1 MSVTLES
8 ATADLIA
15 AIDAATHEW
24 LVRCVMKTYV
34 QQLGTPRLEVE
45 EKLLVAAQLA
55 AEQGRA
61 YVAAE
66 LTRELSKD
74 VDEQRV
80 NPLQVLRNAVAF
92 PTRVLL
98 EFGVPTVTRDE
109 MDSRMMPDDVFG
121 LSPAHWTDVHESL
134 LEPGVIWGAAKAH
147 KVLQRRRE
155 EGKLE
160 PS

>member
-15 AIDAATHEW
+15 VIDAATHEW

-34 QQLGTPRLEVE
+34 QQLGTPRLALE
-45 EKLLVAAQLA
+45 EELIAAAQLA

-61 YVAAE
+61 YVAG
-66 LTRELSKD
+66 ELSTELGKD

-80 NPLQVLRNAVAF
+80 NPLQVLRNAVVF
-92 PTRVLL
+92 PTRVLQ
-98 EFGVPTVTRDE
+98 EFGVPPIVRDE
-109 MDSRMMPDDVFG
+109 MDVRMMPDDVFG
-121 LSPAHWTDVHESL
+121 LSPAHWNDVHESL

>member
-109 MDSRMMPDDVFG
+109 MDSRMMP
-121 LSPAHWTDVHESL
+121 AHWTDVHESL
-134 LEPGVIWGAAKAH
+134 LEPVVIWGAAKAH

-155 EGKLE
+155 EGKLDE
-160 PS
+160 S

>member
-15 AIDAATHEW
+15 AIDAAIHEW
-24 LVRCVMKTYV
+24 LVRCVTKTYV

-45 EKLLVAAQLA
+45 EKLVAAAQLA

-61 YVAAE
+61 YVAGE
-66 LTRELSKD
+66 LSTELSKD

-80 NPLQVLRNAVAF
+80 NPLQVLRNAVVF

-98 EFGVPTVTRDE
+98 EFGVPPTVRDE
-109 MDSRMMPDDVFG
+109 MDARMMPDDVFG
-121 LSPAHWTDVHESL
+121 LSPAHWNDIHESL

-155 EGKLE
+155 EGKLDK
-160 PS
+160 P

>member
-1 MSVTLES
+1 MSVTLGS
-8 ATADLIA
+8 ATAELIA
-15 AIDAATHEW
+15 VIDAATHEW
-24 LVRCVMKTYV
+24 LVRCVMKMYV

-45 EKLLVAAQLA
+45 EKLVVAAQLA

-61 YVAAE
+61 YIAS
-66 LTRELSKD
+66 ELSSELGKD

-80 NPLQVLRNAVAF
+80 NPLQVLRNAVVF

-98 EFGVPTVTRDE
+98 EFSVPPVVRDE
-109 MDSRMMPDDVFG
+109 MDARMMPDDVFG
-121 LSPAHWTDVHESL
+121 LSPAHWNDVHESL

-155 EGKLE
+155 EGKLD

>member
-15 AIDAATHEW
+15 VIDAATHEW

-34 QQLGTPRLEVE
+34 QQLGTPRLAVE
-45 EKLLVAAQLA
+45 EELIAAAQLA

-61 YVAAE
+61 YVAG
-66 LTRELSKD
+66 ELSTELGKD

-80 NPLQVLRNAVAF
+80 NPLQVLRNAVVF
-92 PTRVLL
+92 PTRVLQ
-98 EFGVPTVTRDE
+98 EFGVPPIVRDE
-109 MDSRMMPDDVFG
+109 MDVRMMPDDVFG
-121 LSPAHWTDVHESL
+121 LSPAHWNDVHESL

>member
-34 QQLGTPRLEVE
+34 QQLGTPRSVVE

-74 VDEQRV
+74 VDT
-80 NPLQVLRNAVAF
+80 VL
-92 PTRVLL
+92 
-98 EFGVPTVTRDE
+98 FG
-109 MDSRMMPDDVFG
+109 SRFC
-121 LSPAHWTDVHESL
+121 SCS
-134 LEPGVIWGAAKAH
+134 
-147 KVLQRRRE
+147 R
-155 EGKLE
+155 
-160 PS
+160 

>member
-15 AIDAATHEW
+15 AIDVATHEW

-45 EKLLVAAQLA
+45 EKLVAAAQLA

-61 YVAAE
+61 YVAGE
-66 LTRELSKD
+66 LSTELSKD

-80 NPLQVLRNAVAF
+80 NPLQVLRNAVTF

-98 EFGVPTVTRDE
+98 EFGVPPIVRDE
-109 MDSRMMPDDVFG
+109 TDARMMPDDVFG
-121 LSPAHWTDVHESL
+121 LSPAHWNDVHESL

-147 KVLQRRRE
+147 RVLQRRRE

>member
-8 ATADLIA
+8 ATANLIA
-15 AIDAATHEW
+15 VIDAAAHEW
-24 LVRCVMKTYV
+24 LVRCVTKTYV

-45 EKLLVAAQLA
+45 EKLVAAAQVA

-66 LTRELSKD
+66 LSRELSKD
-74 VDEQRV
+74 VDDQRM

-92 PTRVLL
+92 PTRVLQ

-109 MDSRMMPDDVFG
+109 MDARMMPDDVFG
-121 LSPAHWTDVHESL
+121 LSPAHWADVHETL

-155 EGKLE
+155 EGKLDE
-160 PS
+160 S

>member
-34 QQLGTPRLEVE
+34 QQLGTPRLAVE
-45 EKLLVAAQLA
+45 EELIAAAQLA

-61 YVAAE
+61 YVAG
-66 LTRELSKD
+66 ELSTELGKD

-80 NPLQVLRNAVAF
+80 NPLQVLRNAVTF
-92 PTRVLL
+92 PTRVLQ
-98 EFGVPTVTRDE
+98 EFGVPPIVRDE
-109 MDSRMMPDDVFG
+109 IDVRMMPDDVFG
-121 LSPAHWTDVHESL
+121 LSPAHWNDVHESL

>member
-8 ATADLIA
+8 ATAELIT

-34 QQLGTPRLEVE
+34 QQLGTPRLDVE
-45 EKLLVAAQLA
+45 EKLLMAAQSF

-61 YVAAE
+61 YVASALRSE
-66 LTRELSKD
+66 LNKD

-92 PTRVLL
+92 PTRVLQD
-98 EFGVPTVTRDE
+98 FGVPAVIRDE
-109 MDSRMMPDDVFG
+109 MDARMMPDDVYG
-121 LSPAHWTDVHESL
+121 LSPAHWSDVQESL
-134 LEPGVIWGAAKAH
+134 VEPGIIWGAAKAH

-155 EGKLE
+155 EGKLDK
-160 PS
+160 P

>member
-8 ATADLIA
+8 ATANLIA
-15 AIDAATHEW
+15 VIDAAAHEW
-24 LVRCVMKTYV
+24 LVRCVTKTYV

-45 EKLLVAAQLA
+45 EKLVAAAQVA

-66 LTRELSKD
+66 LSRELSKD

-80 NPLQVLRNAVAF
+80 NPLQVLRNAVTF
-92 PTRVLL
+92 PTRVLR

-109 MDSRMMPDDVFG
+109 MDARMMPDDVFG

-155 EGKLE
+155 EGKLDE
-160 PS
+160 S

>member
-15 AIDAATHEW
+15 VIDAATHEW
-24 LVRCVMKTYV
+24 LVRCVTKTYV

-45 EKLLVAAQLA
+45 EKLFAAAQLA

-61 YVAAE
+61 YIAG
-66 LTRELSKD
+66 ELSTELGKD

-80 NPLQVLRNAVAF
+80 NPLQVLRNAVTF
-92 PTRVLL
+92 PTRVLQ
-98 EFGVPTVTRDE
+98 EFGVPPIVRDE
-109 MDSRMMPDDVFG
+109 MDARMMPDDVFG
-121 LSPAHWTDVHESL
+121 LSPAHWNDVHESL

-147 KVLQRRRE
+147 RVLQRRRE

>member
-34 QQLGTPRLEVE
+34 QQLGTPRLAVE
-45 EKLLVAAQLA
+45 EELIAAAQLA

-61 YVAAE
+61 YVAG
-66 LTRELSKD
+66 ELSTELGKD

-80 NPLQVLRNAVAF
+80 NPLQVLRNAVTF
-92 PTRVLL
+92 PTRVLQ
-98 EFGVPTVTRDE
+98 EFGVPPIVRDE
-109 MDSRMMPDDVFG
+109 IDVRMMPDDVFG
-121 LSPAHWTDVHESL
+121 LSPAHWNDVHESL

-155 EGKLE
+155 EGKLD

>member
-8 ATADLIA
+8 ATTDLIA
-15 AIDAATHEW
+15 VIDAATHEW

-45 EKLLVAAQLA
+45 EKLVVAAQLA

-61 YVAAE
+61 YIAS
-66 LTRELSKD
+66 ELSSELGKD

-80 NPLQVLRNAVAF
+80 NPLQVLRNAVVF
-92 PTRVLL
+92 PTRVLR
-98 EFGVPTVTRDE
+98 EFSVPPVMRDE
-109 MDSRMMPDDVFG
+109 MDARMMPDDVFG
-121 LSPAHWTDVHESL
+121 LSPAHWNDVHESL

-155 EGKLE
+155 EGKLD

>member
-15 AIDAATHEW
+15 VIDAATHEW

-34 QQLGTPRLEVE
+34 QQLGTPRLAVE
-45 EKLLVAAQLA
+45 EELIAAAQLA

-61 YVAAE
+61 YVAG
-66 LTRELSKD
+66 ELSTELGKD

-80 NPLQVLRNAVAF
+80 NPLQVLRNAVVF
-92 PTRVLL
+92 PTRVLQ
-98 EFGVPTVTRDE
+98 EFGVPPIVRDE
-109 MDSRMMPDDVFG
+109 MDARMMPDDVFG
-121 LSPAHWTDVHESL
+121 LSPAHWNDVDESL

>member
-15 AIDAATHEW
+15 VIDAATHEW
-24 LVRCVMKTYV
+24 LVRCVTKTYV
-34 QQLGTPRLEVE
+34 QQLGTPRLDVE
-45 EKLLVAAQLA
+45 EKLVAAAKLA

-61 YVAAE
+61 YVAG
-66 LTRELSKD
+66 ELSTELGKD

-80 NPLQVLRNAVAF
+80 NPLQVLRNAVTF
-92 PTRVLL
+92 PTRVLQ
-98 EFGVPTVTRDE
+98 EFGVPPIVRDE
-109 MDSRMMPDDVFG
+109 MDARMMPDDVFG
-121 LSPAHWTDVHESL
+121 LSPAHWNDVHESL

-147 KVLQRRRE
+147 RVLQRRRE

>member
-34 QQLGTPRLEVE
+34 QQLGTPRLAVE
-45 EKLLVAAQLA
+45 EELIAAAQLA

-61 YVAAE
+61 YVAG
-66 LTRELSKD
+66 ELSTELGKD

-80 NPLQVLRNAVAF
+80 NPLQVLRNAVTF
-92 PTRVLL
+92 PTRVLQ
-98 EFGVPTVTRDE
+98 EFSVPPIVRDE
-109 MDSRMMPDDVFG
+109 MDARMMPDDVFG
-121 LSPAHWTDVHESL
+121 LSPAHWNDVHESL

-147 KVLQRRRE
+147 RVLQRRRE